1 MDKFQDGKFGLE
13 KFFQNCYNIKVRQK
27 KQIDL
32 VVLQNWVYQLM
43 VGSVLKPT
51 VESTVIRVRFSV
63 NPEEQVAMPADTN
76 GQEKKRQ
83 LKRSQLVRTN

>member
-13 KFFQNCYNIKVRQK
+13 KFFQNCYNIRVRQK

-43 VGSVLKPT
+43 VGSVLKPI

-63 NPEEQVAMPADTN
+63 NPEEQVAMPKLTRLRSEERSDKI
-76 GQEKKRQ
+76 KKR
-83 LKRSQLVRTN
+83 S

>member
-13 KFFQNCYNIKVRQK
+13 KFFQNCYNIRVRQK

-63 NPEEQVAMPADTN
+63 NPEE
-76 GQEKKRQ
+76 
-83 LKRSQLVRTN
+83 